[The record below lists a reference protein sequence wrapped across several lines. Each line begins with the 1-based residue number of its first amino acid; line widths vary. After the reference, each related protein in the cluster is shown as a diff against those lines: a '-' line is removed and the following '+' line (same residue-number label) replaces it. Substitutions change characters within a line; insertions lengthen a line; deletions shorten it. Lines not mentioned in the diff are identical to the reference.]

1 MAETEVS
8 VSEDTEV
15 IEVIEVKAEPVV
27 KVPAKESEKDKR
39 KNWILS
45 SGKMRPTR
53 ISGSFI
59 GI

>member
-27 KVPAKESEKDKR
+27 KVPGKESVKA
-39 KNWILS
+39 
-45 SGKMRPTR
+45 TR
-53 ISGSFI
+53 GTLDRR
-59 GI
+59 